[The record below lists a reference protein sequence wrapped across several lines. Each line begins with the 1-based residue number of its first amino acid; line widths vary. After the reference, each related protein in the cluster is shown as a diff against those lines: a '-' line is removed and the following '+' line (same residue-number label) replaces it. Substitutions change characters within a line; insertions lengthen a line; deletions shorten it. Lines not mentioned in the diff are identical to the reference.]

1 MGCEQ
6 KKKYDNIQYKIYL
19 FFKLLL
25 NKTISAFTSIY
36 SKKKTLV
43 YKKIDDTKSNKK
55 ID

>member
-36 SKKKTLV
+36 SKKKNIGLQ
-43 YKKIDDTKSNKK
+43 KD
-55 ID
+55 